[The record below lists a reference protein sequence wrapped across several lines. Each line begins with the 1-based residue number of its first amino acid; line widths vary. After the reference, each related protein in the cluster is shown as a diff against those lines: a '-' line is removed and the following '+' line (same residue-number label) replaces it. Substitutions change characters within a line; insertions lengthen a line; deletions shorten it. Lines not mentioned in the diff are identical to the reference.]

1 MRSGIV
7 AIPLFAAMWLAT
19 PTLGAQEKDSRKDS
33 PRIAVSRT
41 PEQSAQRANPP
52 QADRADRGDSG
63 KTKEPRVLG
72 GGEAGARGGEGERGA
87 PQSRYAV
94 GRVTPRG
101 YTETETRAVARRG
114 PATYTP
120 VNRGPVVINNYNSYR
135 RPTYYAPPVYYDRWA
150 RNYYGWSPL
159 RYAPWGLIY
168 GSVGF
173 SNFGFYGA
181 YGTPA
186 YGVYPGYGYPSP
198 YGGSPYPPYYS
209 SSYDMGGVRLQIR
222 PRDAQVFVDGYYA
235 GLVDDFDGTFQ
246 SLKLEPGGHKLEIR
260 MPGFQTLELDIH
272 VQPNRTITI
281 REDLIP

>member
-7 AIPLFAAMWLAT
+7 AIPLFAAMWLAA

-33 PRIAVSRT
+33 PRIAVPRT
-41 PEQSAQRANPP
+41 PEQGAQRADPP
-52 QADRADRGDSG
+52 QADRAGRADSG
-63 KTKEPRVLG
+63 KAKEPRAQG
-72 GGEAGARGGEGERGA
+72 GSDGGDRAA
-87 PQSRYAV
+87 PQSRSAV

-101 YTETETRAVARRG
+101 YTESEPRAVARRD
-114 PATYTP
+114 PVTYRP

-173 SNFGFYGA
+173 SNFGFYGTF
-181 YGTPA
+181 GTPA
-186 YGVYPGYGYPSP
+186 YGVHPGYGYPYP
-198 YGGSPYPPYYS
+198 YGGGSYPPYYS
-209 SSYDMGGVRLQIR
+209 SSYPSGYDLGGVRLQIR
-222 PRDAQVFVDGYYA
+222 PREAQVFVDGYSA

-246 SLKLEPGGHKLEIR
+246 SLKLEPGGHKIEIR
-260 MPGFQTLELDIH
+260 MPGFMDFELDVH
-272 VQPNRTITI
+272 VQPGRTISI
-281 REDLIP
+281 REELRPRP